1 MDFDKLI
8 AIFLVSVSSMS
19 NHFMQRILVV
29 EDEIKVA
36 NAVKKGLEENGFE
49 VDVAYDGR
57 MGKSLGASNNYDL
70 VILDLNLPH
79 ANGYEVCEVIRRR
92 NNRIPIIML
101 TALGGMEDKMSAFE
115 LGADDYLVKPFDFR
129 ELLARIRVFLKRAGS
144 ELQQNS
150 QYKIV
155 IADLEIDR
163 EKKEVTRSGKK
174 IPLTAKE
181 YQLLEFLALH
191 KGKVISKLVIAEKV
205 WDIDFDTGTNVI
217 EVYMNFLRKKID
229 KDFENKLLHT
239 KTGMGYYLAEE

>member
-1 MDFDKLI
+1 
-8 AIFLVSVSSMS
+8 
-19 NHFMQRILVV
+19 MQRILVV

>member
-1 MDFDKLI
+1 
-8 AIFLVSVSSMS
+8 
-19 NHFMQRILVV
+19 MQRILVV

-79 ANGYEVCEVIRRR
+79 SNGYEVCEVIRRR

-101 TALGGMEDKMSAFE
+101 TALGGMEDKMQAFE

-144 ELQQNS
+144 EVQQNS

-205 WDIDFDTGTNVI
+205 W
-217 EVYMNFLRKKID
+217 
-229 KDFENKLLHT
+229 
-239 KTGMGYYLAEE
+239 

>member
-1 MDFDKLI
+1 M
-8 AIFLVSVSSMS
+8 
-19 NHFMQRILVV
+19 MQKILVV
-29 EDEIKVA
+29 EDEVKVA

-79 ANGYEVCEVIRRR
+79 SNGYEVCEVIRRR

-101 TALGGMEDKMSAFE
+101 TALGGMDDKMQAFE
-115 LGADDYLVKPFDFR
+115 IGADDYLVKPFDFR

-144 ELQQNS
+144 EVQQNS

-163 EKKEVTRSGKK
+163 EKKEVIRGGKK

-229 KDFENKLLHT
+229 KDFPNKLLHT
-239 KTGMGYYLAEE
+239 KTGMGYFLAEE

>member
-1 MDFDKLI
+1 M
-8 AIFLVSVSSMS
+8 
-19 NHFMQRILVV
+19 MQKILVV
-29 EDEIKVA
+29 EDEVKVA

-79 ANGYEVCEVIRRR
+79 SNGYEVCDVIRRR

-101 TALGGMEDKMSAFE
+101 TALGGMEDKMQAFE
-115 LGADDYLVKPFDFR
+115 IGADDYLVKPFDFR

-144 ELQQNS
+144 EVQQNS

-163 EKKEVTRSGKK
+163 EKKEVIRGGKK

-229 KDFENKLLHT
+229 KDFPNKLLHT
-239 KTGMGYYLAEE
+239 KTGMGYFLAEE

>member
-1 MDFDKLI
+1 
-8 AIFLVSVSSMS
+8 
-19 NHFMQRILVV
+19 MQKILVV
-29 EDEIKVA
+29 EDEVKVA

-79 ANGYEVCEVIRRR
+79 SNGYEVCEVIRRR
-92 NNRIPIIML
+92 NNRVPIIML
-101 TALGGMEDKMSAFE
+101 TALGGMDDKMQAFE
-115 LGADDYLVKPFDFR
+115 IGADDYLVKPFDFR

-144 ELQQNS
+144 EIQENTQF
-150 QYKIV
+150 KIV

-163 EKKEVTRSGKK
+163 EKKEVIRGGKK

-229 KDFENKLLHT
+229 KDFPSKLLHT
-239 KTGMGYYLAEE
+239 KTGMGYYLSEE

>member
-1 MDFDKLI
+1 
-8 AIFLVSVSSMS
+8 
-19 NHFMQRILVV
+19 MQRILVV

-101 TALGGMEDKMSAFE
+101 TALGGMEDKMQAFE

-144 ELQQNS
+144 EVQQNS

-163 EKKEVTRSGKK
+163 EKKEVIRSGKK

-229 KDFENKLLHT
+229 KDFDNKLLHT

>member
-1 MDFDKLI
+1 
-8 AIFLVSVSSMS
+8 
-19 NHFMQRILVV
+19 MQKILVV
-29 EDEIKVA
+29 EDEVKVA
-36 NAVKKGLEENGFE
+36 NAVKKGLEENGFD

-57 MGKSLGASNNYDL
+57 MGKSLVNSSNYDL

-79 ANGYEVCEVIRRR
+79 SNGYELCEVIRQK
-92 NNRIPIIML
+92 NIRIPIIML
-101 TALGGMEDKMSAFE
+101 TALGGMDDKMQAFE

-144 ELQQNS
+144 ETSQS
-150 QYKIV
+150 TQYKIV
-155 IADLEIDR
+155 IGDLEIDR
-163 EKKEVTRSGKK
+163 EKKEVSRSGKK
-174 IPLTAKE
+174 IALTAKE

-191 KGKVISKLVIAEKV
+191 KGKVISKLTIAEKV

-239 KTGMGYYLAEE
+239 KTGMGYYLSEE

>member
-1 MDFDKLI
+1 M
-8 AIFLVSVSSMS
+8 
-19 NHFMQRILVV
+19 MQKILVV
-29 EDEIKVA
+29 EDEVKVA

-79 ANGYEVCEVIRRR
+79 SNGYEVCEVIRRR
-92 NNRIPIIML
+92 NNRVPIIML
-101 TALGGMEDKMSAFE
+101 TALGGMDDKMQAFE
-115 LGADDYLVKPFDFR
+115 IGADDYLVKPFDFR

-144 ELQQNS
+144 EVQQNS

-163 EKKEVTRSGKK
+163 EKKEVIRGGKK

-229 KDFENKLLHT
+229 KDFPNKLLHT
-239 KTGMGYYLAEE
+239 KTGMGYFLAEE

>member
-1 MDFDKLI
+1 
-8 AIFLVSVSSMS
+8 
-19 NHFMQRILVV
+19 MQKILVV
-29 EDEIKVA
+29 EDEVKVA

-57 MGKSLGASNNYDL
+57 MGKSLASSNSYDL

-79 ANGYEVCEVIRRR
+79 ANGYEICEVIR
-92 NNRIPIIML
+92 NKNIRIPIIML
-101 TALGGMEDKMSAFE
+101 TALGGMEDKMQAFE

-129 ELLARIRVFLKRAGS
+129 ELLARIRVFLKRAGADV
-144 ELQQNS
+144 QQS
-150 QYKIV
+150 TLYKIV

-174 IPLTAKE
+174 ISLTAKE

-191 KGKVISKLVIAEKV
+191 KGKVISKLTIAEKV